1 MRSQKMRPE
10 ATHAPGSLTSHWA
23 WRCGSHSSC
32 LLLTIHRS
40 QTHGANLYLFLK
52 DLFLLLIYC
61 FWHLGKPL
69 PIHIPLAPDTG
80 FRGGRPHC
88 PSPTQA
94 LSGELWPLLR
104 GHYPGTFSL
113 GWTDLPSF
121 DHVIQHREERGPCH
135 LPLSLR
141 WALCSPGLICG
152 NRSSC
157 PAAVSGHS
165 SLPWPELLPKKAGP
179 SVLSQEGPKMD
190 GEDGL

>member
-1 MRSQKMRPE
+1 MVQTSTFFKKRSFLIINLLFLALGQALPFI
-10 ATHAPGSLTSHWA
+10 S
-23 WRCGSHSSC
+23 
-32 LLLTIHRS
+32 LLL
-40 QTHGANLYLFLK
+40 QTLVSG
-52 DLFLLLIYC
+52 
-61 FWHLGKPL
+61 
-69 PIHIPLAPDTG
+69 
-80 FRGGRPHC
+80 GGRPHC

-121 DHVIQHREERGPCH
+121 DHVIQHREERVPVIS
-135 LPLSLR
+135 PLSLR

-157 PAAVSGHS
+157 PALPRHS
-165 SLPWPELLPKKAGP
+165 SLPWPELLPKKVGP

-190 GEDGL
+190 GRGWSLGWSLVAPTPLSTGFFCKQISSSPAPAAIWTYFMSICL